1 MPKTLLDIYIQTLVS
16 RLTNIKECN
25 IPCGINN
32 PPCVDVVFDGG
43 AFNGGMGLG
52 VALYLKELE
61 RANMIRV
68 SRVSGCSIGSIIAL
82 YYLTTSNYDINE
94 MFLSISKCF
103 KEQFDLTQYAVCVRE
118 FIFNNMTEDM
128 CCVNNILHIT
138 YYDIVL
144 GKQVVQNTF
153 DSREHLLD
161 CIIRSS
167 HIPYISNKEFKYK
180 ARYLDGITPHV
191 FRDDKRPVLFV
202 MMVTNSNYHRVFNTK
217 NETNVNERLLLGIN
231 DINTFISTGTSDMC
245 SYYNEWSLLS
255 ILSLRARES
264 IFVCIIIIIELY
276 TTLYKFIPCC
286 IRESNCFTLFTKI
299 SYSISQDIMYYL
311 IN

>member
-25 IPCGINN
+25 FPYDINN
-32 PPCVDVVFDGG
+32 PQAIDIVFDGG

-61 RANMIRV
+61 RINMIRV

-82 YYLTTSNYDINE
+82 YYLTNSNYDINK
-94 MFLSISKCF
+94 MFLSIRNCF
-103 KEQFDLTQYAVCVRE
+103 KERFDLTQYAVCVRE
-118 FIFNNMTEDM
+118 FIFDNMSEDLN
-128 CCVNNILHIT
+128 CVNNILHIT

-144 GKQVVQNTF
+144 GKQIVQNTF
-153 DSREHLLD
+153 NSREHLLD

-191 FRDDKRPVLFV
+191 FRDNKRPVLFV
-202 MMVTNSNYHRVFNTK
+202 TMVTNSNYHRVFNTK
-217 NETNVNERLLLGIN
+217 NESNVNERLLLGIN
-231 DINTFISTGTSDMC
+231 DINIFVSTGKSEMC
-245 SYYNEWSLLS
+245 SYYNEWSIWS
-255 ILSLRARES
+255 ILSLRVREF
-264 IFVCIIIIIELY
+264 IFICIIIIIEIY
-276 TTLYKFIPCC
+276 TTLYKFIPSF

-299 SYSISQDIMYYL
+299 SYSVYQDIMYYTM
-311 IN
+311 N